1 MIWRICLFCMIK
13 DCSISWEAEK
23 ETNTTRTEPN
33 IRLWPLQYTFIPTI
47 NVHFTRA
54 KRLQNVMY
62 VLYILQ
68 QKPVITIHSGADLH
82 VLFLLFMS
90 FIFIPLVLSYKPCWK
105 SFIIWA
111 VWAGAGRIMNKSW
124 RPISG
129 IMLSSNYII
138 SDVWWLRNQSHIYR
152 DILDSRQLEKCTSNH
167 PEYTLATA

>member
-1 MIWRICLFCMIK
+1 MFCLFCMIK

-90 FIFIPLVLSYKPCWK
+90 FIFIPLVLSYKPCCI
-105 SFIIWA
+105 SFILSCLSW
-111 VWAGAGRIMNKSW
+111 RIMIRHKLN
-124 RPISG
+124 PDG
-129 IMLSSNYII
+129 LVFSSNYII
-138 SDVWWLRNQSHIYR
+138 SGVWWLRNQSHIYRDNR